1 MNFLS
6 SLTKRHKI
14 WIAGILVGI
23 FLIPWGG
30 NKLFEANE
38 SGYTLVVQYITGDVV
53 VYAKPGVKPQLF
65 GKTEKYKKEH
75 DYEFRKNIRFND
87 GGTGT
92 IIGSFRYSLPEDEN
106 MVEIIHAVYPSQTA
120 LERSLIGKTV
130 DNAIYATGPLVSS
143 TESYA
148 EKRNDLRIYIEDQ
161 AKNGIYRVVT
171 KSITELDALTG
182 KDRVAKQAKIME
194 KDGVYVRAD
203 ESPIS
208 QFGINLYKLS
218 IDSIRYDSEIE
229 RQISLQRDALLQI
242 QTAIANAK
250 AAEQDALKAEAQ
262 GRKEVAEIEAKKAVE
277 YAQKIQELRIDS
289 AKAAKNREISLI
301 ESQTVRT
308 EADAEYYKN
317 QKLVS
322 AGLTPQERALWE
334 YKSDSIWA
342 ENIGDIKLPS
352 NYIQSDGK
360 GGASL
365 LEQLTV
371 LQMLKDNKK

>member
-1 MNFLS
+1 MLK
-6 SLTKRHKI
+6 LTKKQIRYLAI
-14 WIAGILVGI
+14 GLICLILLPAGSAR
-23 FLIPWGG
+23 
-30 NKLFEANE
+30 LFEANE
-38 SGYTLVVQYITGDVV
+38 SGKTLVIQYLTGDVV
-53 VYAKPGVKPQLF
+53 VYTKPGIKPQLL

-75 DYEFRKNIRFND
+75 DYEYRKNIRFND

-106 MVEIIHAVYPSQTA
+106 MVETIHAVYPSQEA

-171 KSITELDALTG
+171 IEGRELDALTG
-182 KDRVAKQAKIME
+182 KERVAKQATIME
-194 KDGVYVRAD
+194 REGIYVRAD
-203 ESPIS
+203 ESPIA

-218 IDSIRYDSEIE
+218 IDSIRYDNEIE
-229 RQISLQRDALLQI
+229 RQIALQRDALLQI

-262 GRKEVAEIEAKKAVE
+262 ERKEVAEIEAKKAVE

-289 AKAAKNREISLI
+289 ARAAKDLEIALI
-301 ESQTVRT
+301 QSQTIRT
-308 EADAEYYKN
+308 EADAQYYKN

-322 AGLTPQERALWE
+322 AGLTPQERALWQ

-342 ENIGDIKLPS
+342 ENVAEIKLPA

-360 GGASL
+360 GQSSL

-371 LQMLKDNKK
+371 LQMLQNKSNK

>member
-1 MNFLS
+1 MNGIK
-6 SLTKRHKI
+6 LTKKQIRYLAI
-14 WIAGILVGI
+14 G
-23 FLIPWGG
+23 LICLLLLPMGSAR
-30 NKLFEANE
+30 LFEANE
-38 SGYTLVVQYITGDVV
+38 SGKTLVIQYITGDVV
-53 VYAKPGVKPQLF
+53 VYTKPGVKPQLF

-92 IIGSFRYSLPEDEN
+92 IIGSFRYSLPEDEG
-106 MVEIIHAVYPSQTA
+106 MVETIHAVYPSQDA

-171 KSITELDALTG
+171 IEGRELDALTG
-182 KDRVAKQAKIME
+182 KERVAKQATIME
-194 KDGVYVRAD
+194 KDGIYVRAD
-203 ESPIS
+203 ESPIA

-229 RQISLQRDALLQI
+229 RQIALQRDALLQI

-289 AKAAKNREISLI
+289 ARAAKDREIALI
-301 ESQTVRT
+301 QSQTIRT
-308 EADAEYYKN
+308 EADAQYYKN

-342 ENIGDIKLPS
+342 ENVAEIKLPS

-360 GGASL
+360 GQSSL

-371 LQMLKDNKK
+371 LQMLQNKSNK